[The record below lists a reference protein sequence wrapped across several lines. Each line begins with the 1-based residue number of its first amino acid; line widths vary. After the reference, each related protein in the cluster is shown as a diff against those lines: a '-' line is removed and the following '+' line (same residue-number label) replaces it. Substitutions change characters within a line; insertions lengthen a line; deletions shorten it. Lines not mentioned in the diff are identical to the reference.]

1 MLHQIGVG
9 ALGPV
14 FRTYEPTRDRLIAV
28 KVFRLDITPEQA
40 QALAD
45 ELARAADA
53 GLFHPS
59 IVEPVAA
66 GVEGTVAYRAEEY
79 VAAESLD
86 VAMRHYAPAS
96 LDKVLPFIA
105 QLAAAIDFARAAGI
119 GHGALHPRDI
129 FVTPDEARATGF
141 GVVDAL
147 DRLSLRAPVRRP
159 YSAPERVVSQAW
171 STPADIFSLAAI
183 AFELLTA
190 RRPSGVGDQIGPLTG
205 SVATGHIGEI
215 RGVLVRAMDE
225 DPRRRYST
233 AREFAGALEAAAH
246 GEQIPETGRS
256 ATVIPIP
263 TEPVP
268 PGSASSEPRTAA
280 PETNRVAAHVPDDI
294 AVERDEDEAHWE
306 LTRAESAA
314 PAEDDGREELLFRDE
329 SSTPHKTK
337 TDTTEIKLI
346 EPPVPEFA
354 DEFPST
360 PDPPRTLE
368 MPLSRPSW
376 DESAA
381 AAPKRPAGAEA
392 VSGPR
397 PNRARPAPVVEPGIL
412 RLDGRATAHE
422 PSMRDTRGLQPER
435 SRVLMLPMA
444 AAIILSLLVGF
455 AAGYAVRDRE
465 KKAEQTAA
473 DVEAPTSPPSPT
485 PKPQATTS
493 SPQPA
498 GKEWS
503 EQAVTPSASKPTPV
517 APEAPAEGP
526 TARAASKPA
535 ATTGRIV
542 VRSTPPGAAVT
553 INGKGRGRTP
563 LSVNAAPFGN
573 YQVRVVL
580 PGYDVAR
587 QEFRL
592 SPEEADRTLSF
603 DLHRQGRVPPA
614 KSATRSTSSS
624 AETPQPGRPAS
635 ARYSGSIFVDS
646 LPRSARVILDGKA
659 VGTTPMRIPDVAVG
673 SHVIRL
679 ELANHHPWTNSA
691 QVTAG
696 REARVTGSLDPIR

>member
-1 MLHQIGVG
+1 VLHQIGVG

-86 VAMRHYAPAS
+86 VAMRHYAAAS
-96 LDKVLPFIA
+96 LDKVVPFIA

-119 GHGALHPRDI
+119 RHGALHPRDI

-183 AFELLTA
+183 AFELLTG

-233 AREFAGALEAAAH
+233 AQEFAGALEAAAR
-246 GEQIPETGRS
+246 GEQIPETGRT

-268 PGSASSEPRTAA
+268 PASAPSEPSTAA
-280 PETNRVAAHVPDDI
+280 PETNRVAAQVPDDI

-314 PAEDDGREELLFRDE
+314 PTDDDGREDLLFRDE
-329 SSTPHKTK
+329 SSAPHKTT
-337 TDTTEIKLI
+337 TDTEIRLI

-354 DEFPST
+354 DEFPPT
-360 PDPPRTLE
+360 PDRPTTLE

-381 AAPKRPAGAEA
+381 APKRPADADA
-392 VSGPR
+392 VSTPR
-397 PNRARPAPVVEPGIL
+397 PNRPRPAPVVEPGIL

-422 PSMRDTRGLQPER
+422 PSMRDTRGLPPER

-473 DVEAPTSPPSPT
+473 NVDAPTSPPSPT
-485 PKPQATTS
+485 LKPQATTS
-493 SPQPA
+493 PPQPT

-503 EQAVTPSASKPTPV
+503 EQAVTPPASKPTPV
-517 APEAPAEGP
+517 APEALAEGP
-526 TARAASKPA
+526 TGARAASKPA

-592 SPEEADRTLSF
+592 SPEEADRALSF

-614 KSATRSTSSS
+614 KSAARSSSSS

-646 LPRSARVILDGKA
+646 LPRGARVTLDGKA
-659 VGTTPMRIPDVAVG
+659 VGTTPMRIPNVVVG

-679 ELANHHPWTNSA
+679 ELKDHHPWTNSA
-691 QVTAG
+691 QVTTG